1 MVRTRSVIMVDGN
14 NDGESSTEPH
24 PPAGATIGFT
34 QYLDSDGHVVRP
46 LPERIASRDN
56 LIRMYRAMVFTRTF
70 DAKAVALQR
79 TGRLGTF
86 ASSLGQEGVSVGIGS
101 AMRAE
106 DVLLPSFREQGAQ
119 FLRGILPQEILQ
131 FWGGDERGSN
141 YSVGGEDFPICVP
154 IGTHAP
160 HAVGVAL
167 AFQLRRDPRV
177 AVCVFGDGATSRGDV
192 YESMNF
198 AGVRR
203 LPIVFIVS
211 NNQWAISLPRSSQSA
226 AATLAQKAIGCGF
239 LGEQVDGNDVIAVTD
254 RVGTAIE
261 SARAGGG
268 PRLVEALTYRLS
280 DHTTADDASRYRN
293 DADVTARWKQEPVL
307 RLRTYMV
314 DQGYWST
321 SDEEQLLRESTE
333 QVEQVVAAYLA
344 IAPQEPTSMF
354 DSLYAEL
361 PAAFTAQREQ
371 VAARKGGDAHG

>member
-34 QYLDSDGHVVRP
+34 QYLDSDGHVVRR
-46 LPERIASRDN
+46 LPEHIATRDN